1 MGVNSLP
8 KSVTGQRRDCDLNP
22 GPSAPESSTLT
33 TRLRS
38 HRQQIAYMIAATTC
52 DSLLRRR
59 LSYLYE
65 TTCTCTS
72 RCHHLT
78 NCHCQL
84 SVRLILQVTLIRVS
98 IGTRLHCQQTSTP
111 SITVDLQSNFAADW
125 DWLSC
130 GFRPAFHSTQN
141 RLNSQLL
148 QISSIYRIF
157 QCLTTALDFLCIALF
172 GHVKPAII
180 ETRIWMKSLKS
191 AESAN

>member
-1 MGVNSLP
+1 
-8 KSVTGQRRDCDLNP
+8 
-22 GPSAPESSTLT
+22 
-33 TRLRS
+33 
-38 HRQQIAYMIAATTC
+38 MIAAATC
-52 DSLLRRR
+52 DSLLLRRR
-59 LSYLYE
+59 LSCLYE

-84 SVRLILQVTLIRVS
+84 SVRLILQVALIRVS

-191 AESAN
+191 AESANSTRPQLLDSVQSTDAVIKVCLQHINWTELNWTEFQFKTRVF